1 MKKTTLILI
10 AVLFGLF
17 AQAQNRPDWNGLKE
31 EITLIVANDLG
42 RNGYYDQRP
51 IAAMMGEMAETIEP
65 EAVLALGDVFHY
77 EGVRSTTD
85 PLWMSNYE
93 NIYQHPELMVEWLP
107 VCGNHE
113 YRGSTQA
120 ILDYSRVS
128 RRWAMPA
135 KYYARTFEEDGITIK
150 VILLDTTPL
159 IDKYRNDPAKYP
171 DAAAEDMEAQ
181 LAWLEQ
187 ELAAATEDWIVV
199 AGHHPIFADTP
210 KSEGERKDMQA
221 RVNRILSR
229 HRVDMYVCGH
239 IHNFQHIKPEGSAI
253 DYIVN
258 SSASQSRTKV
268 GPVDGTVFVSG
279 ESGFSVLGAS
289 ADALTLSMIDAQ
301 GNILHTVSRKK

>member
-17 AQAQNRPDWNGLKE
+17 ANAQNRPDWDGLKE

-93 NIYQHPELMVEWLP
+93 NIYEHPELMIEWLP

-120 ILDYSRVS
+120 ILDFSRVS

-135 KYYARTFEEDGITIK
+135 KYYARTFEEDGIALK

-159 IDKYRNDPAKYP
+159 IDKYRNDRPNIPMRPQRIWRPSWHGWRRSSPLPPRIGSSWPDTIRSSPKHPRAKEN
-171 DAAAEDMEAQ
+171 ARICRRV
-181 LAWLEQ
+181 LTGSS
-187 ELAAATEDWIVV
+187 AATGWICMY
-199 AGHHPIFADTP
+199 ADTYIISSISSP
-210 KSEGERKDMQA
+210 KVQPSTT
-221 RVNRILSR
+221 S
-229 HRVDMYVCGH
+229 
-239 IHNFQHIKPEGSAI
+239 
-253 DYIVN
+253 
-258 SSASQSRTKV
+258 
-268 GPVDGTVFVSG
+268 
-279 ESGFSVLGAS
+279 
-289 ADALTLSMIDAQ
+289 
-301 GNILHTVSRKK
+301 

>member
-1 MKKTTLILI
+1 MKKTVLILL
-10 AVLFGLF
+10 ATLFGLF
-17 AQAQNRPDWNGLKE
+17 AGAQNRADWDGLKE
-31 EITLIVANDLG
+31 DITLIVANDLG

-51 IAAMMGEMAETIEP
+51 IAATMGEMAEAIGP

-113 YRGSTQA
+113 YRGNTQA
-120 ILDYSRVS
+120 IVDYSGVS

-135 KYYARTFEEDGITIK
+135 KYYARTFEEDGTTLK
-150 VILLDTTPL
+150 VILIDTTPL
-159 IDKYRNDPAKYP
+159 IDKYRNDSAKYP
-171 DAAAEDMEAQ
+171 DAAGEEIEAQ
-181 LAWLEQ
+181 LAWLER
-187 ELAAATEDWIVV
+187 ELAGAAEDWIVV
-199 AGHHPIFADTP
+199 AGHHPIFAETS

-221 RVNRILSR
+221 RVDQILRR

-239 IHNFQHIKPEGSAI
+239 IHNFQHIKPEGSNI

-268 GPVDGTVFVSG
+268 GSVDGTVFVSG
-279 ESGFSVLGAS
+279 KGGFSVLGAS
-289 ADALTLSMIDAQ
+289 AKTLTLSMIDAE
-301 GNILHTVSRKK
+301 GNILYTVSRKK

>member
-1 MKKTTLILI
+1 MKKTLLIIVAMLS
-10 AVLFGLF
+10 GLF
-17 AQAQNRPDWNGLKE
+17 AGAQNRADWDGLKDD
-31 EITLIVANDLG
+31 ITLIVANDLG

-51 IAAMMGEMAETIEP
+51 IAATMGAVAEAIGP

-77 EGVRSTTD
+77 EGVQSTTD

-113 YRGSTQA
+113 YRGNTQA
-120 ILDYSRVS
+120 LIDYSGVS
-128 RRWAMPA
+128 RRWTMPA
-135 KYYARTFEEDGITIK
+135 KYYARTFEDDGTSLK
-150 VILLDTTPL
+150 VIFIDTTPL

-171 DAAAEDMEAQ
+171 DAAGEEIEAQ
-181 LAWLEQ
+181 LAWLER
-187 ELAAATEDWIVV
+187 ELTNAAEDWIVV
-199 AGHHPIFADTP
+199 VGHHPIFAETS
-210 KSEGERKDMQA
+210 KSEGERQDMQE
-221 RVNRILSR
+221 RVDKLLRR

-258 SSASQSRTKV
+258 SSASQSRPKV
-268 GPVDGTVFVSG
+268 EPIDGTVFVSG
-279 ESGFSVLGAS
+279 KSGFSVLGAS
-289 ADALTLSMIDAQ
+289 AEALTLSMIDAE

>member
-17 AQAQNRPDWNGLKE
+17 AHAQHRPDWDGLKE

-51 IAAMMGEMAETIEP
+51 IAAMMGEMAEAIEP

-135 KYYARTFEEDGITIK
+135 KYYARTFEEDGITLK
-150 VILLDTTPL
+150 VILIDTTPL

-181 LAWLEQ
+181 LAWLEK

-199 AGHHPIFADTP
+199 AGHHPIFAETS
-210 KSEGERKDMQA
+210 KSEGERMDMQA

-258 SSASQSRTKV
+258 SSASQSRTNV

-289 ADALTLSMIDAQ
+289 AGALTLSMIDAK

>member
-1 MKKTTLILI
+1 MKKTLLIVVAILS
-10 AVLFGLF
+10 GLVAG
-17 AQAQNRPDWNGLKE
+17 AQHRADWNGLKAD
-31 EITLIVANDLG
+31 ITLLVANDLG

-51 IAAMMGEMAETIEP
+51 IAATMGAVAETVGP

-77 EGVRSTTD
+77 EGVRSTAD

-120 ILDYSRVS
+120 IVDYSGVS

-135 KYYARTFEEDGITIK
+135 KYYARTFEEDGTSLK
-150 VILLDTTPL
+150 VIFIDTTPL

-171 DAAAEDMEAQ
+171 DAAGEAVEAQ
-181 LAWLEQ
+181 LAWLER
-187 ELAAATEDWIVV
+187 ELAGATEDWIVV
-199 AGHHPIFADTP
+199 AGHHPIFAETA
-210 KSEGERKDMQA
+210 KSEGERKDMQE
-221 RVNRILSR
+221 RVDKLLRR

-239 IHNFQHIKPEGSAI
+239 IHNFQHIKPEGSDI

-258 SSASQSRTKV
+258 SSASQSRPEV
-268 GPVDGTVFVSG
+268 GSVDGTVFVSG
-279 ESGFSVLGAS
+279 KSGFSVLGAS
-289 ADALTLSMIDAQ
+289 AKTLTLSMIDAE
-301 GNILHTVSRKK
+301 GNILHTVTRRK